1 MEDIKCSQP
10 EVIEEFMVAITET
23 EEYKSVE
30 YLVFSIRK
38 QMLNY
43 FTSFRGKDNV
53 FRIPPFLQSLVERVG
68 KTFQEMQISVDDV
81 LNYME
86 QNDSNG
92 WVMYYD
98 RVFIRRP
105 GVTETIQINAEL
117 LFLIITGFVLDTFKN
132 QRININEMLNGE
144 KFIYKTNSY
153 GLTLVNGVE
162 FKTDSF
168 IFDSKAYLYN
178 ILTNISQINFGD
190 RMPGFA
196 KIITEEVDSGDILLR
211 LDERLAVPQEQIISY
226 STLDFQKFRGPQFHF
241 ANSDLTRRKTIIV
254 HIAPET
260 SDKLLMVIKKDY
272 DDVKNKDFLHIEIE
286 TLPFCPAGE
295 TNASCITTFL
305 HGMYYPADDIFTHI
319 DYTRN
324 QYTFSD
330 YEQKYMD
337 ANPDIPVDFYAEKK
351 LHYKIWCIENGEYT
365 REVWYKLM
373 IASLHEKYRILLDE
387 ILS

>member
-1 MEDIKCSQP
+1 M
-10 EVIEEFMVAITET
+10 FAITET

-43 FTSFRGKDNV
+43 FTSFIGKDNI
-53 FRIPPFLQSLVERVG
+53 FKIPPFLQSLVERVG
-68 KTFQEMQISVDDV
+68 KIFQEMQISGDDI

-86 QNDSNG
+86 QNDSHR

-98 RVFIRRP
+98 TVFIRKP
-105 GVTETIQINAEL
+105 DVTGTIQVDAEF
-117 LFLIITGFVLDTFKN
+117 LFLIITGYVLDTFKS
-132 QRININEMLNGE
+132 QRIDINEILNGE
-144 KFIYKTNSY
+144 KFIYETNQY
-153 GLTLVNGVE
+153 GLTPVTGVE
-162 FKTDSF
+162 FKTNSF
-168 IFDSKAYLYN
+168 IFDGKAYLYN
-178 ILTNISQINFGD
+178 ILTNISLINFSD

-196 KIITEEVDSGDILLR
+196 KIITEEINSGDILLR
-211 LDERLAVPQEQIISY
+211 LDERLAVPEEQIISY
-226 STLDFQKFRGPQFHF
+226 STLNFQKFRGPQFHF

-254 HIAPET
+254 HIDSET
-260 SDKLLMVIKKDY
+260 CDKLLMVIKKDY
-272 DDVKNKDFLHIEIE
+272 DGVKDKYFLHIEIE
-286 TLPFCPAGE
+286 TLPYCPTGE
-295 TNASCITTFL
+295 PNSLCITTFL
-305 HGMYYPADDIFTHI
+305 HGMYYPTDDIFTHI

-324 QYTFSD
+324 QYNFSD
-330 YEQKYMD
+330 YEQKYID

-373 IASLHEKYRILLDE
+373 IASLHEKYRVLLDE